1 MPKISISE
9 ASRRTGKP
17 RSTLHRHIKTGKLS
31 KEFDE
36 LGNPVIDMSE
46 LERAYGPLLSPDM
59 KHDGATLQSAPGNQ
73 TVLDIEVQIE
83 LEVLRR
89 ENALLRDERDDLRRR
104 LDAEAE
110 ERRRLTALLTDQRS
124 KKPRS
129 WWPWGKN

>member
-36 LGNPVIDMSE
+36 LGNPIIDMSE
-46 LERAYGPLLSPDM
+46 LERVYGPLLSPDM
-59 KHDGATLQSAPGNQ
+59 KHYGATLQLAPGKR
-73 TVLDIEVQIE
+73 TALDIEIQVA
-83 LEVLRR
+83 LEILKR

-110 ERRRLTALLTDQRS
+110 ERRRLTALLTDHRS
-124 KKPRS
+124 KKRRS
-129 WWPWGKN
+129 WWPWGKD

>member
-17 RSTLHRHIKTGKLS
+17 RSTLHRHIRTGKLS

-36 LGNPVIDMSE
+36 LGNPIIDMSE
-46 LERAYGPLLSPDM
+46 LERVYGPLLSPDM
-59 KHDGATLQSAPGNQ
+59 KPDGATLQFAPSKR
-73 TVLDIEVQIE
+73 TALDIEIQIA
-83 LEVLRR
+83 LEVLKR

-110 ERRRLTALLTDQRS
+110 ERRR
-124 KKPRS
+124 
-129 WWPWGKN
+129 

>member
-31 KEFDE
+31 REFDE
-36 LGNPVIDMSE
+36 LGNPIIDMSE
-46 LERAYGPLLSPDM
+46 LERVYGHLLSPDM
-59 KHDGATLQSAPGNQ
+59 KPDEAALQSDPGNR
-73 TVLDIEVQIE
+73 TALDIEVQIE
-83 LEVLRR
+83 IEVLRR

-110 ERRRLTALLTDQRS
+110 ERRRLTAMLTDDRS
-124 KKPRS
+124 KKRQS
-129 WWPWGKN
+129 WWPWS

>member
-31 KEFDE
+31 REFDE
-36 LGNPVIDMSE
+36 LGNPIIYMSE
-46 LERAYGPLLSPDM
+46 LERVYGHLLSPDM
-59 KHDGATLQSAPGNQ
+59 KPDGATLQSAPDNR
-73 TVLDIEVQIE
+73 TTLDIEAQIE
-83 LEVLRR
+83 LEALRR

-110 ERRRLTALLTDQRS
+110 ERRRLTALLTDHRS
-124 KKPRS
+124 KKRRS
-129 WWPWGKN
+129 WWPWG

>member
-36 LGNPVIDMSE
+36 LGNPIIDMSE
-46 LERAYGPLLSPDM
+46 LERVYGSLLSPDM
-59 KHDGATLQSAPGNQ
+59 KPDGATLQFAPGRR
-73 TVLDIEVQIE
+73 TALDIESQIA
-83 LEVLRR
+83 LEILKR

-110 ERRRLTALLTDQRS
+110 ERRRLTALLTDHRS
-124 KKPRS
+124 KKRRS
-129 WWPWGKN
+129 WWPWGKD